1 MVNNKQICLI
11 GLGIRGEQM
20 DVNCYQYLQKNPDLA
35 NFVRYNP
42 IWYRYLSRDP
52 NRMFELA
59 EEAKFFYGKT
69 LPQRLEKL
77 NNQVQLVNMLVQFA
91 GNMKD

>member
-1 MVNNKQICLI
+1 
-11 GLGIRGEQM
+11 
-20 DVNCYQYLQKNPDLA
+20 
-35 NFVRYNP
+35 
-42 IWYRYLSRDP
+42 
-52 NRMFELA
+52 MFELA